1 MIALETP
8 VIGGAVDPRGL
19 IIETG
24 GVSPWRI
31 AARLVVNAAGL
42 GAQAVA
48 RSIFGMPC
56 EMVPPLH
63 LAKGNYFSLATRSP
77 FSHLIYPMP
86 AEGGLGVHLTLDLA
100 GRARFGPDVEWIK
113 AVDYAVDPKRAE
125 SFYAAIRTMAGLA
138 QRLVAAGLFGH
149 PAEDRQARRV
159 HRGLLHPDEK
169 TSQRRGSDQP
179 VWDRLAGADVEPGDR
194 RMDYATD

>member
-1 MIALETP
+1 LDTP

-48 RSIFGMPC
+48 RSIFGMPS

-86 AEGGLGVHLTLDLA
+86 TEGGLGVHLTLDLA

-125 SFYAAIRTMAGLA
+125 SFYAAIRSIGRTCPTARCRRTIRASGRRSPGPAGPPSTFSSRRKDITA
-138 QRLVAAGLFGH
+138 SVA
-149 PAEDRQARRV
+149 
-159 HRGLLHPDEK
+159 
-169 TSQRRGSDQP
+169 
-179 VWDRLAGADVEPGDR
+179 
-194 RMDYATD
+194 